1 MVKVRLPGCR
11 AIEER
16 GTYVVARGL
25 LSAAQVRRADAYFGS
40 AAVQRQVRGAL
51 VSDEAE
57 ETTATNSSSSH
68 AYKRRRSRVAF
79 LNVRGQPW
87 LFRRL
92 SGISK
97 ACDDAKFRVLS
108 RRASDGVVQP
118 RYDEMQYSEYHGS
131 EGGHF
136 GTWHLDAHEGGTG
149 ALLCLFVSLCVCVCV
164 WRACARARCRPDNTA
179 LTIISQPHAI
189 NECGSW
195 AAAPTTGSTTC
206 VCLKVCAVLL
216 RVWTDDEDQREL
228 AVVLMLSDS
237 AAYTGGRLE
246 VKRGRGGNRP
256 GSLYTAGLVGKVR
269 SGVRVRTGQG
279 VRGGSAFRLFARQA
293 CMRTA
298 KWAGGVSL
306 LGACVV
312 FLCGV
317 YMLVMWWH
325 G

>member
-16 GTYVVARGL
+16 GTYVIARGL
-25 LSAAQVRRADAYFGS
+25 LSAAQVRQADAYFGS

-57 ETTATNSSSSH
+57 ETTATNSSSSSSSSSSH

-149 ALLCLFVSLCVCVCV
+149 ALL
-164 WRACARARCRPDNTA
+164 
-179 LTIISQPHAI
+179 
-189 NECGSW
+189 
-195 AAAPTTGSTTC
+195 
-206 VCLKVCAVLL
+206 
-216 RVWTDDEDQREL
+216 
-228 AVVLMLSDS
+228 
-237 AAYTGGRLE
+237 
-246 VKRGRGGNRP
+246 
-256 GSLYTAGLVGKVR
+256 
-269 SGVRVRTGQG
+269 
-279 VRGGSAFRLFARQA
+279 
-293 CMRTA
+293 
-298 KWAGGVSL
+298 
-306 LGACVV
+306 
-312 FLCGV
+312 
-317 YMLVMWWH
+317 
-325 G
+325 